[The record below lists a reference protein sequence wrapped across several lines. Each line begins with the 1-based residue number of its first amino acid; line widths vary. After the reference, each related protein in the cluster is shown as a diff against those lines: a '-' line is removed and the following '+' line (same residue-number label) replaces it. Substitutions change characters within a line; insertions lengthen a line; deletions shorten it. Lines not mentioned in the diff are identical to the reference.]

1 MVSDTQERSLP
12 PVSELAIVTMALVI
26 IGATYIAG
34 HIPRDVPLL
43 LPAILMIAGYALLI
57 VNLYL
62 LSRLKDFAWGTFRQV
77 FIRSLAGYG
86 VIAALLAYV
95 FIRDD
100 IPNDVMAFL
109 AGMLI
114 LFAIDIPLLFGF
126 SVARYQED

>member
-1 MVSDTQERSLP
+1 MVNSAQERSLP
-12 PVSELAIVTMALVI
+12 PIAELAIATMILVV

-43 LPAILMIAGYALLI
+43 LPAVLMIAGYALLLA
-57 VNLYL
+57 NLYF
-62 LSRLKDFAWGTFRQV
+62 LSRLTDFAWNTFRLV
-77 FIRSLAGYG
+77 FTRSLAGYG
-86 VIAALLAYV
+86 VIAGLLAYV

-114 LFAIDIPLLFGF
+114 LFAVNIPLLFGF